1 MLWGSVNPLKGSPPL
16 FLFKRFDT
24 WYVHHSQTDG
34 ACGCPST
41 QVHFNSSLTKV
52 TWKGLLSAYYP
63 VCTKCQLAK
72 WTDLEEASSAYFC
85 LHLLYKAP
93 LCVFVCV
100 CACTLRQMGG
110 NCLLT
115 IQQNRSIVK
124 IVWMRCDQIKV
135 GALMEKDDV
144 KSWQR
149 WLQCECKIKHT
160 SANEEIC
167 Y

>member
-24 WYVHHSQTDG
+24 WYVHHSHQMVHV
-34 ACGCPST
+34 AALQPKSILT
-41 QVHFNSSLTKV
+41 QALPRWPERGSYQHIT
-52 TWKGLLSAYYP
+52 LSALNVSWP
-63 VCTKCQLAK
+63 NGLTWRKLPPHTSASTSSTKPHCVCL
-72 WTDLEEASSAYFC
+72 
-85 LHLLYKAP
+85 
-93 LCVFVCV
+93 CV

-149 WLQCECKIKHT
+149 WLQCECKTKHT
-160 SANEEIC
+160 SANDEIC

>member
-16 FLFKRFDT
+16 FSFKRFDT

-41 QVHFNSSLTKV
+41 WVHFNSSLTKV
-52 TWKGLLSAYYP
+52 TWRGSYQHITLSALNVSWP
-63 VCTKCQLAK
+63 NGLTWRKLPPHTSASTSSTK
-72 WTDLEEASSAYFC
+72 
-85 LHLLYKAP
+85 P
-93 LCVFVCV
+93 RLCVCV
-100 CACTLRQMGG
+100 CTLRQMGC

-160 SANEEIC
+160 SANDEIC
-167 Y
+167 H